1 MDISNHPWHLYLM
14 SAIYIIAGLF
24 HFIAPTKYRE
34 IVPRYIPYRNSMVFW
49 SGIAEIIIGI
59 GVLIPVFQKAA
70 LMALILML
78 LIFFTV
84 HFYMLKNT
92 KRIPK
97 WILMLRIPL
106 QFVLI
111 YWAFSYLQH

>member
-1 MDISNHPWHLYLM
+1 
-14 SAIYIIAGLF
+14 
-24 HFIAPTKYRE
+24 
-34 IVPRYIPYRNSMVFW
+34 MVFW

-78 LIFFTV
+78 LIFLTV

>member
-49 SGIAEIIIGI
+49 SGIA
-59 GVLIPVFQKAA
+59 
-70 LMALILML
+70 
-78 LIFFTV
+78 
-84 HFYMLKNT
+84 
-92 KRIPK
+92 
-97 WILMLRIPL
+97 
-106 QFVLI
+106 
-111 YWAFSYLQH
+111 

>member
-59 GVLIPVFQKAA
+59 GSINSCISKSGPNGAYFDATHFFNGT
-70 LMALILML
+70 L
-78 LIFFTV
+78 LYAKKYQT
-84 HFYMLKNT
+84 H
-92 KRIPK
+92 
-97 WILMLRIPL
+97 
-106 QFVLI
+106 
-111 YWAFSYLQH
+111 S